1 MDIKLIVL
9 DIDGTLVNSKKEVS
23 ENTLRRLI
31 QLQQQ
36 GLKIA
41 LASGRP
47 SEGVLPYAEQLD
59 LDKYGGYVMGHNG
72 AQIIDVR
79 TRETVY
85 SRSFPT
91 QYLQEICDCIKP
103 YRVNISTN
111 EGDTFIAAGNKN
123 RFTTAESEIMK
134 LPLKFVEDFPAYVT
148 FETSKCI
155 LAGEPE
161 DILKLEGIMSEQ
173 FKGRFD
179 VYRSEPQYLEL
190 VPSGVDKGSSAQW
203 LLEILGFGERQ
214 WMAFGDSYNDVTMI
228 KYAGIGVAMGNAPE
242 DIKRQ
247 ADFIT
252 LTNDEDGVV
261 FALDKFIAPQV

>member
-9 DIDGTLVNSKKEVS
+9 DIDGTLVNSKKEVTD
-23 ENTLRRLI
+23 NTFRRLTEI
-31 QLQQQ
+31 QRQ
-36 GLKIA
+36 GIRIA

-47 SEGVLPYAEQLD
+47 SEGVMPYAEKLG
-59 LDKYGGYVMGHNG
+59 LDKHGGYVIAHNG
-72 AQIIDVR
+72 AQIIDVSKK
-79 TRETVY
+79 EIVY
-85 SRSFPT
+85 SRSFPIE
-91 QYLQEICDCIKP
+91 YLQEICDCIKP

-111 EGDTFIAAGNKN
+111 RGETFIAAGNKN

-134 LPLKFVEDFPAYVT
+134 LPLIFVEDFPAYVT

-179 VYRSEPQYLEL
+179 VYRSEPQFLEL
-190 VPSGVDKGSSAQW
+190 VPCGVDKGSSAQW
-203 LLEILGFGERQ
+203 LLENLGFGKRD

-228 KYAGIGVAMGNAPE
+228 NYAGVGVAMGNAPE
-242 DIKRQ
+242 DIKQQ
-247 ADFIT
+247 ADFVT

-261 FALDKFIAPQV
+261 FALDKFIEC